1 MVGGEFGGE
10 GEGSQRNRV
19 GRGRGDVIGFTVGS
33 MFVCFF
39 KGIVTQHSIFNYGFI
54 PATALPFRVTIEH
67 HQVCFSD
74 F

>member
-1 MVGGEFGGE
+1 MGVRERFLNVIE
-10 GEGSQRNRV
+10 LAE
-19 GRGRGDVIGFTVGS
+19 GRGDVIGFTVGS